1 MKLRD
6 LLSTIRRIQED
17 INASKVYLCGGA
29 ARDRYMDRLDK
40 LEDVDLTTG
49 DKTIDLISIKLFDQL
64 KQKFSV
70 TRKTMPDGHS
80 SIFFGNLKIDF
91 SSNHNT
97 PEITNIL
104 KSMNI
109 NPTNIKKET
118 FSRDFTC
125 NALLM
130 DFNLTTIFDPTEKGF
145 TDIKQKIVRTC
156 LPVEYTFYDTNARK
170 RITRAI
176 YIACKLG
183 FDVDQSIIDYVS
195 NQNNPLQDVSPLY
208 ITEKLNKA
216 FLLDPERANYL
227 VTAMKLWEHI
237 PINDT
242 NYNFYL
248 KYLRGLNV

>member
-6 LLSTIRRIQED
+6 LLSTIKKIQED
-17 INASKVYLCGGA
+17 INASKVYLCGGV
-29 ARDRYMDRLDK
+29 ARDRYMNRLDK
-40 LEDVDLTTG
+40 LEDIDLTTG
-49 DKTIDLISIKLFDQL
+49 DKTIDLVSIRLFDQL
-64 KQKFSV
+64 KQTYSV

-80 SIFFGNLKIDF
+80 SVFIGNLKLDF
-91 SSNHNT
+91 SSNYNT
-97 PEITNIL
+97 PDITNIL
-104 KSMNI
+104 KSMNV

-130 DFNLTTIFDPTEKGF
+130 DFNLTTIFDPTEKGLI
-145 TDIKQKIVRTC
+145 DIKQKIVRTC
-156 LPVEYTFYDTNARK
+156 LPVEHTFFDADRRK
-170 RITRAI
+170 RIPRAI

-195 NQNNPLQDVSPLY
+195 NQAKPLQDVPPLY

-216 FLLDPERANYL
+216 FLLDSEKASNL
-227 VTAMKLWEHI
+227 ITIMKLWEHI

-248 KYLRGLNV
+248 KYLRGSNV